1 MACGMIAPCSP
12 VRPRASQSRKNPSI
26 FSLTPPTAW
35 TSPNWLIEP
44 VMAKH
49 CLSGVFDKAEISV
62 QASPSEALSP
72 ST

>member
-1 MACGMIAPCSP
+1 MIAPCSP
-12 VRPRASQSRKNPSI
+12 VNPRASHSRKKPSI
-26 FSLTPPTAW
+26 FSLTPPTAC

-49 CLSGVFDKAEISV
+49 CRSGVRDSAEISV
-62 QASPSEALSP
+62 QTSPSEALSP

>member
-1 MACGMIAPCSP
+1 MITPCSP
-12 VRPRASQSRKNPSI
+12 LRPRASQRRKKPSI
-26 FSLTPPTAW
+26 FSLTPPTAC

-49 CLSGVFDKAEISV
+49 CLSGVRDSAEIS
-62 QASPSEALSP
+62 AHTSPSEALSP